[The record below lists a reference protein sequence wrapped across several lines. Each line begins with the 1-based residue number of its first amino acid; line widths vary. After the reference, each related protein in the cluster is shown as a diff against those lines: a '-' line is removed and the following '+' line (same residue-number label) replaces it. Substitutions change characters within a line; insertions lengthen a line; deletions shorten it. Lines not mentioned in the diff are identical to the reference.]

1 MKTTLTNGGKRPRGK
16 TAARVIVAF
25 DRSPKLNSIQLG
37 KKLGLHPAYIRK
49 TLARNG
55 RKSAWPVG
63 RPPLPLRKSHHDNT
77 ERLGGS
83 EGSRPRSFH
92 RR

>member
-25 DRSPKLNSIQLG
+25 DRSPKLNSHQLG

-63 RPPLPLRKSHHDNT
+63 RPPLTSADKT
-77 ERLGGS
+77 TGETK
-83 EGSRPRSFH
+83 
-92 RR
+92 